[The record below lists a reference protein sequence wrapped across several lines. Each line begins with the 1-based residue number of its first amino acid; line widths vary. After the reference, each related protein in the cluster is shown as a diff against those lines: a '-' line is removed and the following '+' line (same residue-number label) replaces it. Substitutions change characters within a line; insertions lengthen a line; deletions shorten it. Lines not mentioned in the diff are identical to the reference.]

1 MKVLELFSGTR
12 SVGKCCDEL
21 GWESVSLDINDNCD
35 IKCDIME
42 WDYKIYEPNYFDIIW
57 ASPPC
62 ASFSKLQFSSIGKP
76 LKDGRIKSRET
87 IEENMRE
94 NGDPIVKR
102 TLEIIKYLKPA
113 LWFMENPF
121 TGQLKNREYMKDLP
135 YYDVDYCMYSNWGYR
150 KRTRIWTNK
159 KKWKGKKCDKKCGNV
174 DEYGCHIYRIGGEE
188 IGDGKFTTLEERYR
202 VPPDLI
208 YSLFL
213 E

>member
-1 MKVLELFSGTR
+1 MRVLELFSGTR

-42 WDYKIYEPNYFDIIW
+42 WDYTIYKPNYFDIIW

-62 ASFSKLQFSSIGKP
+62 ASFSKLQYCSIGKKM
-76 LKDGRIKSRET
+76 KDGNIKTRKT
-87 IEENMRE
+87 IEDNMIN
-94 NGDPIVKR
+94 NGDPIVRR
-102 TLEIIKYLKPA
+102 TLEIIEYFKPS
-113 LWFMENPF
+113 LWFIENPF
-121 TGQLKNREYMKDLP
+121 TGQLKNREYMKDLSF
-135 YYDVDYCMYSNWGYR
+135 YDVDYCMYSNWGY
-150 KRTRIWTNK
+150 KKKTRIWTNK
-159 KKWKGKKCDKKCGNV
+159 THWKGKKCNKKCGNI
-174 DEYGCHIYRIGGEE
+174 DENGNHFMLIGKQDNGYGY
-188 IGDGKFTTLEERYR
+188 TTLEQRYR